1 MSLTNE
7 DLSCTMLDDVVEN
20 RDSPQEGS
28 PQEGMCG
35 CGNKNLYAPLRQW
48 IMCEWMAQFSAQLT
62 TGDVTTSHKVYI
74 QKTILI
80 AFGIAEL
87 LRHTRSSTISI
98 NEQYDIDNFVVRKE
112 ATNFSEEEDV
122 FVSVDMVSPKLSVNL
137 VEITILRSDLGECEG
152 RYFKAQLFP
161 SHTVCTSELDQ
172 NKEVQRCYLFGLL
185 LYKLFSNKSL
195 LPASKSNNVREM
207 MLCDDNDNSS
217 STALE
222 LAKKKPRLIDDD
234 TTFSSSDGTRHSNSK
249 AALECCVYIALLE
262 QGIPSTLCLL
272 IQNLLDCGSENRNDG
287 TYNCLDDVIKDL
299 HKMLF
304 DPSRFLVDPGPTY
317 DTNGQISISFQGCLL
332 YGRENEEALIMDQ
345 FCRVSTVGKS
355 ESLFIGGFA
364 GSGKSRL
371 IKEMSDRLDGGYILM
386 KKFDQLPKVQPL
398 FELVALFNDLC
409 LRILEKNTDESIHA
423 LVDDLIGVFGPDLS
437 NLARLLSNTKALAP
451 HLKLCVCDH
460 DSDSK
465 LNLESMCFTLQSF
478 LKIVSSGIFPVV
490 LFLDDLQW
498 CDEIFFTAL
507 ERITC
512 CDAQVDESTTSC
524 LCFVGTYR
532 TNEVASNHELF
543 HLAQKMNFSGVRTT
557 MMKLEGLNSD
567 SLNAMISNTLC
578 VLPRISKP
586 LSEIVYL
593 KTNG

>member
-1 MSLTNE
+1 
-7 DLSCTMLDDVVEN
+7 
-20 RDSPQEGS
+20 
-28 PQEGMCG
+28 
-35 CGNKNLYAPLRQW
+35 
-48 IMCEWMAQFSAQLT
+48 MAQFSAQLT

-80 AFGIAEL
+80 AFGMAEL
-87 LRHTRSSTISI
+87 LRHTRSSNISI

-112 ATNFSEEEDV
+112 ATNFSEKEDV
-122 FVSVDMVSPKLSVNL
+122 VVSVDMVSPKLSVNL
-137 VEITILRSDLGECEG
+137 VEITILRSDLSECVG
-152 RYFKAQLFP
+152 RYFESQLFP
-161 SHTVCTSELDQ
+161 SHTVCTSKLDQ

-195 LPASKSNNVREM
+195 LPASKGNNVREM
-207 MLCDDNDNSS
+207 MLCDDNNNSS

-222 LAKKKPRLIDDD
+222 LAKKKPRLIDD
-234 TTFSSSDGTRHSNSK
+234 TTFSSLDGTRHSNSK

-262 QGIPSTLCLL
+262 QGLPSTLCLL
-272 IQNLLDCGSENRNDG
+272 IQNLLDCGSEKRNDG
-287 TYNCLDDVIKDL
+287 SYNCLDDVIQDL

-304 DPSRFLVDPGPTY
+304 DPSRFLFDPGPTY

-332 YGRENEEALIMDQ
+332 YGRDNEETLIMDLL
-345 FCRVSTVGKS
+345 CRVSTVGKS

-371 IKEMSDRLDGGYILM
+371 IKEMSAKLDGGYILM
-386 KKFDQLPKVQPL
+386 KKFDQLPNVQPL

-409 LRILEKNTDESIHA
+409 LKICEKNTDESMYA
-423 LVDDLIGVFGPDLS
+423 LVDDLIGEFGPDLS

-460 DSDSK
+460 DSDNQ
-465 LNLESMCFTLQSF
+465 LNLESMCFTLQRF
-478 LKIVSSGIFPVV
+478 LKIVSSGTFPVF

-498 CDEIFFTAL
+498 CDEIFFTVL
-507 ERITC
+507 ERLTC
-512 CDAQVDESTTSC
+512 CDAQVDESTKSC

-532 TNEVASNHELF
+532 PNEVASNHELF
-543 HLAQKMNFSGVRTT
+543 QLAQKMKFSGVRTT
-557 MMKLEGLNSD
+557 MMKLEKLNSD
-567 SLNAMISNTLC
+567 HLNAMISNTLC

-586 LSEIVYL
+586 LSEIVYR
-593 KTNG
+593 KTDG